1 MVSKKVGE
9 AEIKEGESVLSL
21 LSLTL
26 QAELWSFGKPT
37 PGAIDGGLTENNVG
51 GRLLDGAGLVVSDE
65 L

>member
-1 MVSKKVGE
+1 MGKTESTGGE
-9 AEIKEGESVLSL
+9 AVLSL

>member
-1 MVSKKVGE
+1 MGKTESTG
-9 AEIKEGESVLSL
+9 GESVLSL

-26 QAELWSFGKPT
+26 QAELVSFGKPT

-51 GRLLDGAGLVVSDE
+51 GRLLDGAGLVVCDE